1 MKKHINLLIDGDMFA
16 FRACSSCE
24 LEVNWGQIWT
34 LHVDLEEAKARFV
47 ELLDNAIERAL
58 RSASEYIKFDSYSV
72 NFAFTGK
79 NNFRKLLNPS
89 YKANRIGKRK
99 PVAYDALVS
108 WIKGLA
114 YCVEI
119 DSLEADDLI
128 GITATNPVFVDNCI
142 IISGDKDMNCIYGYH
157 YDYIRDTFTHV
168 TPEEA
173 YRNFLTQTLVG
184 DTTDGYSGCPKVG
197 KVTAERLLDKDCS
210 WATVVT
216 AYEKAGLSED
226 VAIEQARMA
235 RILLFD
241 DWDAKHGEVIL
252 WKPTEQS

>member
-34 LHVDLEEAKARFV
+34 LHVDLEEAKARFAEILDKAV
-47 ELLDNAIERAL
+47 ESAL
-58 RSASEYIKFDSYSV
+58 RHLEFDCTYSIKFFFS
-72 NFAFTGK
+72 GK
-79 NNFRKLLNPS
+79 NNFRKTLNPS
-89 YKANRIGKRK
+89 YKANRAGKRK
-99 PVAYDALVS
+99 PVAYQALVS
-108 WIKGLA
+108 WVKEAGNA
-114 YCVEI
+114 TEVA
-119 DSLEADDLI
+119 SLEADDCI
-128 GITATNPVFVDNCI
+128 GIMATNPVMLDKCI

-157 YDYIRDTFTHV
+157 YDFIRDTFTYV

-173 YRNFLTQTLVG
+173 YRNFLTQTLTG
-184 DTTDGYSGCPKVG
+184 DVTDGYSGCPKVG

-210 WATVVT
+210 WATVVA

-235 RILLFD
+235 RILLFE
-241 DWDAKHGEVIL
+241 DWDAENNEVIL